1 MVSLFLRVPWG
12 ASGARIGR
20 ANLASLSIAADVDGV
35 PLQVSAAFS
44 EGNEN
49 APKSSLIFMLGYV
62 YNTIRDAPGGWL
74 MDQPG
79 DHPNLFTF
87 TIPAGSYSLDG
98 VVVNRAITAS
108 ARLSVVDIVDVPPEE
123 PASDG
128 TIEDL
133 SPHLTA
139 AWFLFVSPT
148 DDKDVR
154 ARVPAAS
161 LGADGKWALT
171 SHVYEWK
178 TSWTSSNVILALQ
191 FSTVRTVSR
200 GSVQAFVWDLMA
212 SNVSMAPG
220 VDAFE
225 TTGTGKGAITTAY
238 LRLGDIKALSSENG
252 VDVLT
257 SVNNIRVTLPAGL
270 LEVEGVAINKDV
282 RMTWNFDT
290 SPAPTGTI
298 QDLSTS
304 LSSAYLVFQSP
315 TGALYGTVPA
325 ASKGADG
332 VWSLNTPVSDWKS
345 IYTSRPDAEVVL
357 ELQFETPPAGR
368 TVSRGAEVNTFEWAL
383 ENTPVACAPEVDTF
397 YVAGGATTARFV
409 LGNIKQLARYG
420 DPDVVIQIMS
430 LDHNNIRVTLPSG
443 LIELDGVGIPRDIVM
458 TWDFAAS
465 SGSGVLLDGG
475 GIVRYLPYM
484 WNRGLRT
491 GKWIFAD
498 KIPPSTIN
506 VRREVAVD
514 VAAPLPRLQYDQPVH
529 GETDV
534 FSYLYAFKT
543 KPDGML
549 VGPAPSALTSLFDLV
564 LYTSK
569 PVTIDKSKIG
579 LRVAEGNTP
588 ILGFATGDW
597 VSSTDKHTHTL
608 PCSGFP
614 SAPATAR
621 RTLTLAPVN
630 PMGAPTDG
638 LAFTVV
644 NSDPAERHAF
654 GTHTVVL
661 PAPRPFFSD
670 IDFVGADAGERL
682 DTYVPERFAVRFV
695 PSVESITGFTASDV
709 RLRHFD
715 FKTNRITPVPPVGEV
730 AKSSNGVMRLV
741 YNRTWPSPLGAGL
754 LVLDVDT
761 DQFAYSASESRGN
774 APVLATHYVG
784 GLPF

>member
-1 MVSLFLRVPWG
+1 
-12 ASGARIGR
+12 
-20 ANLASLSIAADVDGV
+20 
-35 PLQVSAAFS
+35 
-44 EGNEN
+44 
-49 APKSSLIFMLGYV
+49 
-62 YNTIRDAPGGWL
+62 
-74 MDQPG
+74 
-79 DHPNLFTF
+79 
-87 TIPAGSYSLDG
+87 
-98 VVVNRAITAS
+98 
-108 ARLSVVDIVDVPPEE
+108 
-123 PASDG
+123 
-128 TIEDL
+128 
-133 SPHLTA
+133 
-139 AWFLFVSPT
+139 
-148 DDKDVR
+148 
-154 ARVPAAS
+154 
-161 LGADGKWALT
+161 
-171 SHVYEWK
+171 
-178 TSWTSSNVILALQ
+178 
-191 FSTVRTVSR
+191 
-200 GSVQAFVWDLMA
+200 MA

-257 SVNNIRVTLPAGL
+257 SENNIRVTLPAGL

-332 VWSLNTPVSDWKS
+332 VWSLNTP
-345 IYTSRPDAEVVL
+345 
-357 ELQFETPPAGR
+357 
-368 TVSRGAEVNTFEWAL
+368 
-383 ENTPVACAPEVDTF
+383 
-397 YVAGGATTARFV
+397 
-409 LGNIKQLARYG
+409 LARYG

-529 GETDV
+529 GASVLLELGFNLPISKLQLAPTGVAWEATRLGVTKRFTDGFLTKVDGENKLLIDLGDIAAKLQRVGVDLAGSGNTVLTFTIPPRCFSIDSVTFPDSVSGITDV

-549 VGPAPSALTSLFDLV
+549 VGPAPSALTSSFDLV

-597 VSSTDKHTHTL
+597 VSSTDKQTHTL
-608 PCSGFP
+608 PCIGFP

-715 FKTNRITPVPPVGEV
+715 FKTNRITPVPPWARSQRVRMG
-730 AKSSNGVMRLV
+730 
-741 YNRTWPSPLGAGL
+741 
-754 LVLDVDT
+754 
-761 DQFAYSASESRGN
+761 
-774 APVLATHYVG
+774 
-784 GLPF
+784 

>member
-1 MVSLFLRVPWG
+1 
-12 ASGARIGR
+12 
-20 ANLASLSIAADVDGV
+20 
-35 PLQVSAAFS
+35 
-44 EGNEN
+44 
-49 APKSSLIFMLGYV
+49 
-62 YNTIRDAPGGWL
+62 
-74 MDQPG
+74 
-79 DHPNLFTF
+79 
-87 TIPAGSYSLDG
+87 
-98 VVVNRAITAS
+98 
-108 ARLSVVDIVDVPPEE
+108 
-123 PASDG
+123 
-128 TIEDL
+128 
-133 SPHLTA
+133 
-139 AWFLFVSPT
+139 
-148 DDKDVR
+148 
-154 ARVPAAS
+154 
-161 LGADGKWALT
+161 
-171 SHVYEWK
+171 
-178 TSWTSSNVILALQ
+178 
-191 FSTVRTVSR
+191 
-200 GSVQAFVWDLMA
+200 MA

-529 GETDV
+529 GASVLLELGFNLPISKLQLAPTGVAWEATRLGVTKRFTDGFLTKVDGENKLLIDLGDIAAKLQRVGVDLAGSGNTVLTFTIPPRCFSIDSVTFPDSVSGITDV

-715 FKTNRITPVPPVGEV
+715 FKTNRITPVPPWARSQRVRMG
-730 AKSSNGVMRLV
+730 
-741 YNRTWPSPLGAGL
+741 
-754 LVLDVDT
+754 
-761 DQFAYSASESRGN
+761 
-774 APVLATHYVG
+774 
-784 GLPF
+784 

>member
-108 ARLSVVDIVDVPPEE
+108 ARLSFVDIVDVPPEE
-123 PASDG
+123 PVTDG

-133 SPHLTA
+133 APHLTA

-257 SVNNIRVTLPAGL
+257 SENNIRVTLPAGL

-290 SPAPTGTI
+290 
-298 QDLSTS
+298 
-304 LSSAYLVFQSP
+304 
-315 TGALYGTVPA
+315 
-325 ASKGADG
+325 
-332 VWSLNTPVSDWKS
+332 
-345 IYTSRPDAEVVL
+345 
-357 ELQFETPPAGR
+357 
-368 TVSRGAEVNTFEWAL
+368 
-383 ENTPVACAPEVDTF
+383 
-397 YVAGGATTARFV
+397 GATTARFV

-529 GETDV
+529 GASVLLELGFNLPISKLQLAPTGVAWEATRLGVTKRFTDGFLTKVDGENKLLIDLGDIAAKLQRVGVDLAGSGNTVLTFTIPPRCFSIDSVTFPDSVSGITDV

-549 VGPAPSALTSLFDLV
+549 VGPAPSALTSSFDLV

-597 VSSTDKHTHTL
+597 VSSTDKQTHTL
-608 PCSGFP
+608 PCIGFP

>member
-1 MVSLFLRVPWG
+1 
-12 ASGARIGR
+12 
-20 ANLASLSIAADVDGV
+20 
-35 PLQVSAAFS
+35 
-44 EGNEN
+44 
-49 APKSSLIFMLGYV
+49 
-62 YNTIRDAPGGWL
+62 
-74 MDQPG
+74 
-79 DHPNLFTF
+79 
-87 TIPAGSYSLDG
+87 
-98 VVVNRAITAS
+98 
-108 ARLSVVDIVDVPPEE
+108 
-123 PASDG
+123 
-128 TIEDL
+128 
-133 SPHLTA
+133 
-139 AWFLFVSPT
+139 
-148 DDKDVR
+148 
-154 ARVPAAS
+154 
-161 LGADGKWALT
+161 
-171 SHVYEWK
+171 
-178 TSWTSSNVILALQ
+178 
-191 FSTVRTVSR
+191 
-200 GSVQAFVWDLMA
+200 
-212 SNVSMAPG
+212 
-220 VDAFE
+220 
-225 TTGTGKGAITTAY
+225 
-238 LRLGDIKALSSENG
+238 
-252 VDVLT
+252 
-257 SVNNIRVTLPAGL
+257 
-270 LEVEGVAINKDV
+270 
-282 RMTWNFDT
+282 
-290 SPAPTGTI
+290 
-298 QDLSTS
+298 
-304 LSSAYLVFQSP
+304 
-315 TGALYGTVPA
+315 
-325 ASKGADG
+325 
-332 VWSLNTPVSDWKS
+332 
-345 IYTSRPDAEVVL
+345 
-357 ELQFETPPAGR
+357 
-368 TVSRGAEVNTFEWAL
+368 
-383 ENTPVACAPEVDTF
+383 
-397 YVAGGATTARFV
+397 
-409 LGNIKQLARYG
+409 
-420 DPDVVIQIMS
+420 MS

-475 GIVRYLPYM
+475 GIVRRDGRFFVLVRVQDEARRHAGWARAVRP
-484 WNRGLRT
+484 
-491 GKWIFAD
+491 D
-498 KIPPSTIN
+498 K
-506 VRREVAVD
+506 
-514 VAAPLPRLQYDQPVH
+514 
-529 GETDV
+529 
-534 FSYLYAFKT
+534 
-543 KPDGML
+543 
-549 VGPAPSALTSLFDLV
+549 LFDLV

-597 VSSTDKHTHTL
+597 VSSTDKQTHTL

>member
-1 MVSLFLRVPWG
+1 MSAERWQSMSP
-12 ASGARIGR
+12 
-20 ANLASLSIAADVDGV
+20 
-35 PLQVSAAFS
+35 PLCRDS
-44 EGNEN
+44 
-49 APKSSLIFMLGYV
+49 
-62 YNTIRDAPGGWL
+62 NTI
-74 MDQPG
+74 
-79 DHPNLFTF
+79 NLFT
-87 TIPAGSYSLDG
+87 
-98 VVVNRAITAS
+98 
-108 ARLSVVDIVDVPPEE
+108 
-123 PASDG
+123 
-128 TIEDL
+128 
-133 SPHLTA
+133 
-139 AWFLFVSPT
+139 
-148 DDKDVR
+148 VR
-154 ARVPAAS
+154 VC
-161 LGADGKWALT
+161 
-171 SHVYEWK
+171 
-178 TSWTSSNVILALQ
+178 SWS
-191 FSTVRTVSR
+191 
-200 GSVQAFVWDLMA
+200 W
-212 SNVSMAPG
+212 
-220 VDAFE
+220 
-225 TTGTGKGAITTAY
+225 
-238 LRLGDIKALSSENG
+238 
-252 VDVLT
+252 
-257 SVNNIRVTLPAGL
+257 
-270 LEVEGVAINKDV
+270 
-282 RMTWNFDT
+282 
-290 SPAPTGTI
+290 
-298 QDLSTS
+298 
-304 LSSAYLVFQSP
+304 
-315 TGALYGTVPA
+315 
-325 ASKGADG
+325 
-332 VWSLNTPVSDWKS
+332 
-345 IYTSRPDAEVVL
+345 
-357 ELQFETPPAGR
+357 
-368 TVSRGAEVNTFEWAL
+368 
-383 ENTPVACAPEVDTF
+383 
-397 YVAGGATTARFV
+397 
-409 LGNIKQLARYG
+409 
-420 DPDVVIQIMS
+420 
-430 LDHNNIRVTLPSG
+430 
-443 LIELDGVGIPRDIVM
+443 
-458 TWDFAAS
+458 
-465 SGSGVLLDGG
+465 
-475 GIVRYLPYM
+475 
-484 WNRGLRT
+484 
-491 GKWIFAD
+491 
-498 KIPPSTIN
+498 
-506 VRREVAVD
+506 
-514 VAAPLPRLQYDQPVH
+514 

-549 VGPAPSALTSLFDLV
+549 VGPAPSALTSSFDLV

-597 VSSTDKHTHTL
+597 VSSTDKQTHTL
-608 PCSGFP
+608 PCIGFP